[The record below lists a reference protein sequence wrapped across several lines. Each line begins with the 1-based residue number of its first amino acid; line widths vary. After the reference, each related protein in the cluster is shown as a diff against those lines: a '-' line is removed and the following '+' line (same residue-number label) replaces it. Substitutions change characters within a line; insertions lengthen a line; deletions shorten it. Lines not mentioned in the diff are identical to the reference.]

1 MPVQNSNVL
10 VAAEPQTLKDR
21 FFSALKTHPTFT
33 FFLLVIV
40 ALLVV
45 VNFLLIEGTI
55 SFKNPVAIEVNGQK
69 IYQKDWDH
77 RYQIM
82 AYFNKS
88 VAKNPPEF
96 YANLKEQNNDFFVQH
111 LLMKQDLAKIG
122 VKVTDK
128 EINQEIENRAKEKGG
143 LTAFN
148 DMYTN
153 TYHWTKDDIRLFVED
168 ELLKTKV
175 EENFLKSAHIRTI
188 WINGPYGDRTED
200 QITEELKANY
210 KEKEKYAQTILE
222 KAQKGEDFVA
232 LVNQYSEDKASKAK
246 GGDIGFISTHMKLSE
261 KEMAELSAPR
271 VTAATSS
278 SDLTPQPIV
287 RNTQTIN
294 LNILPLSME
303 ILDMQKG
310 EIKLF
315 SKTPGFTIVKVEE
328 TKGGNF
334 KTFNEWL
341 DNAKK
346 NAQIKII

>member
-1 MPVQNSNVL
+1 MPVQNN
-10 VAAEPQTLKDR
+10 VAAVKTPQSLKER
-21 FFSALKTHPTFT
+21 FFADLKAYPTLT

-40 ALLVV
+40 ALFVV
-45 VNFLLIEGTI
+45 VNFLLIEGT
-55 SFKNPVAIEVNGQK
+55 FKNPVAIEVNGEK
-69 IYQKDWDH
+69 IYKKDWDH

-82 AYFNKS
+82 DYFNKNA
-88 VAKNPPEF
+88 AKNPPEF
-96 YANLKEQNNDFFVQH
+96 YANLKDQNNDFFVQH
-111 LLMKQDLAKIG
+111 LLMKQELAKIR

-128 EINQEIENRAKEKGG
+128 EIDQEIENRAKEKSG
-143 LTAFN
+143 LTAFY

-153 TYHWTKDDIRLFVED
+153 TYHWTKDDIRLFIED

-175 EENFLKSAHIRTI
+175 EENFLKSAHIRAI
-188 WINGPYGDRTED
+188 WINGPYGDRSED
-200 QITEELKANY
+200 QITEELRASY

-222 KAQKGEDFVA
+222 KAQKGEDFA
-232 LVNQYSEDKASKAK
+232 TLASQFSEDEASKAK

-261 KEMAELSAPR
+261 KEMAQLSAPR
-271 VTAATSS
+271 VTAATGSAS
-278 SDLTPQPIV
+278 LTPQPIV

-294 LNILPLSME
+294 MNLLSLSIE

-328 TKGGNF
+328 IKGGNF